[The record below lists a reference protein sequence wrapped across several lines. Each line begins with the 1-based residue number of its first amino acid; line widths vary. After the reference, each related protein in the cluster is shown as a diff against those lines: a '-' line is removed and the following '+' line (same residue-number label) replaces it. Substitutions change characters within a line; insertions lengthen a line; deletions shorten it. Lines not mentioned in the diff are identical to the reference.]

1 MCLSR
6 VSRFGFLICGNDG
19 ESQALFGQRDISMQV
34 SDLKC
39 DGQKGEATILFSSDD
54 PIFRGHFDYQP
65 IVPGV
70 ALMEAVVQIVSQV
83 RGNVLRLKRASNVKF
98 FQVVQPGQLIH
109 LKFDWSEQRGF
120 VKVQARLD
128 FSPEQKIAALS
139 CELVEEAT

>member
-1 MCLSR
+1 
-6 VSRFGFLICGNDG
+6 
-19 ESQALFGQRDISMQV
+19 MQI

-39 DGQKGEATILFSSDD
+39 DEQRGEATIRFSSAD
-54 PIFRGHFDYQP
+54 PLFRGHFDYQP

-70 ALMEAVVQIVSQV
+70 ALMDAVVQIVSKV

-98 FQVVQPGQLIH
+98 FQVVQPEQTFH
-109 LKFDWSEQRGF
+109 LKFEWSEQRGIL
-120 VKVQARLD
+120 KVQARLG

>member
-1 MCLSR
+1 MH
-6 VSRFGFLICGNDG
+6 I
-19 ESQALFGQRDISMQV
+19 

-70 ALMEAVVQIVSQV
+70 ALMEAVVQIVSQAS
-83 RGNVLRLKRASNVKF
+83 GYMLRLKKASNVKF

-109 LKFDWSEQRGF
+109 LKFEWSEQRGF

-139 CELVEEAT
+139 CELVEEVT